1 MSMPR
6 HHFSKRALFSGV
18 LAIASVLLLLLSA
31 TQLFAWQGGMRTIG
45 PSARER
51 DLMYRELG
59 LRNLERVDRRSPE
72 ERRLAMTKI
81 KEDFKQ
87 IQVLNNDV
95 MRSLSSGQTPD
106 YKLIVKATD
115 EIKKCALRLKTN
127 LYLPESEK
135 EAKLTK
141 PQDEKHQ
148 PQLAPALSSIDSL
161 IASFVANPIFKS
173 SGVIDVQFSAQARR
187 DLDRIITLSER
198 AQRIAR
204 QQRQTNHQTP
214 E

>member
-18 LAIASVLLLLLSA
+18 LVIASVLLSA
-31 TQLFAWQGGMRTIG
+31 TPLFAWQGGMRPIG

-72 ERRLAMTKI
+72 ERRLAMAKI

-95 MRSLSSGQTPD
+95 MRSLSSSQTPD

-115 EIKKCALRLKTN
+115 EMKKCALRLKTN

-135 EAKLTK
+135 DAKLAK
-141 PQDEKHQ
+141 PQDDKHQ

-161 IASFVANPIFKS
+161 IASFVANPVFKS
-173 SGVIDVQFSAQARR
+173 PGVIDVQFSAKARR

-204 QQRQTNHQTP
+204 QQRKTNNQTP

>member
-1 MSMPR
+1 MPR
-6 HHFSKRALFSGV
+6 HHFSKRVLFFGV
-18 LAIASVLLLLLSA
+18 IAIASVLLLLLLSA
-31 TQLFAWQGGMRTIG
+31 TPLFAWQGGMRTIG

-72 ERRLAMTKI
+72 ERRLAMAKI
-81 KEDFKQ
+81 KEDFRQ

-95 MRSLSSGQTPD
+95 MRSLASGQTPD

-135 EAKLTK
+135 EAKLIK
-141 PQDEKHQ
+141 PQNDKHQ

-173 SGVIDVQFSAQARR
+173 SGVIDVQFSAKARR
-187 DLDRIITLSER
+187 DLDQIITLSER

-204 QQRQTNHQTP
+204 QQRQMNHQTP